1 MRSPQRIFI
10 KSAPFFSKNMLKDTQ
25 LMQYNTLWCIILHFK
40 PSATSLQ
47 PNKLPPHAS
56 GKSVIQKRPAEYM
69 FCRTSLNVS
78 EAC

>member
-1 MRSPQRIFI
+1 
-10 KSAPFFSKNMLKDTQ
+10 
-25 LMQYNTLWCIILHFK
+25 MQYNTLWCIILHFK

-47 PNKLPPHAS
+47 PNKLPPPAS

-78 EAC
+78 DACQAPPGTRRRSERKIVGIVV